1 MSGLVVEDWLLK
13 ISMYRCTFDVIRY
26 TLSAQTL
33 CGSFPTGGAG
43 PKDSFGGGVSPS
55 YKPNNPT
62 KIVRPKKIL
71 DSNKQSGHPEL

>member
-43 PKDSFGGGVSPS
+43 RGFAKLQ
-55 YKPNNPT
+55 T
-62 KIVRPKKIL
+62 
-71 DSNKQSGHPEL
+71 Q